1 MPPAYRLPTLPPP
14 MAEPMTDS
22 TTQHDSEDSRGSA
35 RSSDLGGRSYPL
47 KAIEALFGG
56 ALDRPPGKPRD
67 AWLRHAAG
75 GDETLLAEVQELLG
89 AHETSGAFLQKSALI
104 NMPEGMAPGNEALI
118 DAEIG
123 TQLGPYELI
132 EVLGEGGFGSVFR
145 AQQTAPVR
153 REVALKVIKLGMD
166 TRQVIARFE
175 AERQTLAMLDHPCI
189 ARVLDAGA
197 TENGRPYFVMDLAS
211 GKDLTK
217 FCDEQRLSIEDR
229 CQVFEDLCLAMQ
241 HAHQRGIIHRD
252 LKPSNILASRQE
264 GRIVPKVID
273 FGIAKAIS
281 EDLADGSMF
290 TELGQII
297 GTPIYMSP
305 EQATGSADIDIRAD
319 VYSLG
324 VILYEL
330 LVGVTPLS
338 TDDVRASS
346 ADLASFL
353 RDFVATP
360 PSQRLASPGVNLD
373 AVARARKAT
382 IGELR
387 SCVRGD
393 LDHIVLCAL
402 EGDRDQRY
410 ESAAALARDVRRAL
424 ENRPIEARPPSSMRR
439 TAKFMRRHQIAASA
453 AAAVLIVAI
462 AGVAVSISSLR
473 GKRDQGLVLQR
484 ILVAASNA
492 TAVDGFEDTAAAI
505 EGQIARVY
513 SPDAPIIV
521 DALATR
527 ADRLS
532 RRGAMGESLEF
543 RRRALEA
550 AKRIHGQDHED
561 TDLARAALG
570 LQLARMGQRSE
581 AQRELG
587 SAVAAD
593 SLRTPP
599 GTPAFNSARIELS
612 RQLLDEDQL
621 ERAELLAA
629 TADEVA
635 RTAGVQDRRLRIEAL
650 EALVQVQSRTS
661 KTKRVLASWRV
672 LLETYDQSLPATSLF
687 AVRKYIECSRWL
699 INVGNPNEAAR
710 TARRAIERLAAI
722 ADVPVDL
729 QLAAVR
735 ALNRAALDAPEV
747 ISAERAKKSL
757 QREVELA
764 RTSYGGTSAGYIGTL
779 QAVADL
785 FEQLGDFGNALELRC
800 TRFKIIRINTATL
813 NELAKSILLASLADQ
828 LGAKAD
834 SVCRRDGLDG
844 ASYYAAKEAISLALD
859 VEPENAFFLEAQ
871 LILTVRTGSYG
882 NLFSLIENFRRV
894 TGMSGEH
901 PLILALQAIA
911 YSVQQ
916 NRVSKSVA
924 LLKEATELAK
934 QPQFVSVPRL
944 QETLDW
950 ARRTVSLAAGT
961 ELEVLDSND

>member
-1 MPPAYRLPTLPPP
+1 

-22 TTQHDSEDSRGSA
+22 TTQHDSEHPQDSRGSA

-550 AKRIHGQDHED
+550 A
-561 TDLARAALG
+561 
-570 LQLARMGQRSE
+570 
-581 AQRELG
+581 
-587 SAVAAD
+587 
-593 SLRTPP
+593 
-599 GTPAFNSARIELS
+599 
-612 RQLLDEDQL
+612 
-621 ERAELLAA
+621 
-629 TADEVA
+629 
-635 RTAGVQDRRLRIEAL
+635 
-650 EALVQVQSRTS
+650 
-661 KTKRVLASWRV
+661 
-672 LLETYDQSLPATSLF
+672 
-687 AVRKYIECSRWL
+687 
-699 INVGNPNEAAR
+699 
-710 TARRAIERLAAI
+710 
-722 ADVPVDL
+722 
-729 QLAAVR
+729 
-735 ALNRAALDAPEV
+735 
-747 ISAERAKKSL
+747 
-757 QREVELA
+757 
-764 RTSYGGTSAGYIGTL
+764 
-779 QAVADL
+779 
-785 FEQLGDFGNALELRC
+785 
-800 TRFKIIRINTATL
+800 
-813 NELAKSILLASLADQ
+813 
-828 LGAKAD
+828 
-834 SVCRRDGLDG
+834 
-844 ASYYAAKEAISLALD
+844 
-859 VEPENAFFLEAQ
+859 
-871 LILTVRTGSYG
+871 
-882 NLFSLIENFRRV
+882 
-894 TGMSGEH
+894 
-901 PLILALQAIA
+901 
-911 YSVQQ
+911 
-916 NRVSKSVA
+916 
-924 LLKEATELAK
+924 
-934 QPQFVSVPRL
+934 
-944 QETLDW
+944 
-950 ARRTVSLAAGT
+950 
-961 ELEVLDSND
+961 